1 MFTWGMGYWGPEN
14 PPDKGQSLLP
24 GERRDARAEERVA
37 ALLSFGAQGDLP
49 GPPEMEQKWR

>member
-1 MFTWGMGYWGPEN
+1 MFTWGMGHWGPVD
-14 PPDKGQSLLP
+14 PPNKGQSLLP

-37 ALLSFGAQGDLP
+37 ALLSFGAREDLP